1 MIKGLMLIFETA
13 KTWERI
19 ASVRRRWAGVLFSH
33 VIPLL
38 LMTSVA
44 EGYSLVHW
52 GRVQDV
58 SLRLK
63 VFSMKEVVA
72 FETTQ
77 FILMLMVV
85 FFCAKLIKSMGETFH
100 GRHTFDQT
108 FTALAYGLSPLFI
121 LRFLD
126 MIPGLTPWVGWA
138 VGILLSLSILYYG
151 LPCIMQPDPPHA
163 FGLYL
168 TSSLLVV
175 MTSGLVRF
183 ITAWY
188 LEGKFE
194 KLNHLFP
201 QG

>member
-1 MIKGLMLIFETA
+1 MLMFETA

-19 ASVRRRWAGVLFSH
+19 ASVRRQWVSVLFTH

-38 LMTSVA
+38 VLTSIA
-44 EGYSLVHW
+44 EGYSLHHW
-52 GRVQDV
+52 GRVQNIV
-58 SLRLK
+58 NLQLKKYSLPE
-63 VFSMKEVVA
+63 VFAYEGA
-72 FETTQ
+72 Q
-77 FILMLMVV
+77 FLLTLMVI

-108 FTALAYGLSPLFI
+108 FVAIAYGLSPLFI
-121 LRFLD
+121 FRFAD
-126 MIPGLTPWVGWA
+126 MIPGLTPWAGYIVG
-138 VGILLSLSILYYG
+138 VLLSLSILYYG

-168 TSSLLVV
+168 TSCMLIV

-183 ITAWY
+183 LTAWY
-188 LEGKFE
+188 LAGKFE

-201 QG
+201 PGVS

>member
-1 MIKGLMLIFETA
+1 MIKGLMLMFETA

-19 ASVRRRWAGVLFSH
+19 ASVRRSWVGVLFGH

-38 LMTSVA
+38 LMTSIA
-44 EGYSLVHW
+44 EGYSLAHW
-52 GRVQDV
+52 GRVQDIG
-58 SLRLK
+58 SRLK
-63 VFSMKEVVA
+63 VFSLKEAVA
-72 FETTQ
+72 FEAAQ
-77 FILMLMVV
+77 FLLMLMVV

-121 LRFLD
+121 LHFLD
-126 MIPGLTPWVGWA
+126 MIPGLTPWAAWVG
-138 VGILLSLSILYYG
+138 GILFSLSILYYG

-168 TSSLLVV
+168 TSSLFIV
-175 MTSGLVRF
+175 MASGLVRF
-183 ITAWY
+183 LTAWY

>member
-1 MIKGLMLIFETA
+1 MIKGLMLMFETA

-19 ASVRRRWAGVLFSH
+19 ARVPRRWVSVLFSH

-38 LMTSVA
+38 VITSIA
-44 EGYSLVHW
+44 EGYSLAHW
-52 GRVQDV
+52 GRIQDV
-58 SLRLK
+58 SLHLK
-63 VFSMKEVVA
+63 KFSLPEVVA
-72 FETTQ
+72 YEGVQ
-77 FILMLMVV
+77 FLLTLMVI

-108 FTALAYGLSPLFI
+108 FIALAYGLSPLFL

-126 MIPGLTPWVGWA
+126 MIPGLTPWAAWIAGV
-138 VGILLSLSILYYG
+138 LLSLSILYYG

-168 TSSLLVV
+168 TSCILIII
-175 MTSGLVRF
+175 TSGLVRF
-183 ITAWY
+183 LTAWY
-188 LEGKFE
+188 LLGKFE

-201 QG
+201 AG